1 MIIKHK
7 PIEKK
12 TLPQIRDLTE
22 GETFQLASDPN
33 RVFVLTEYEGD
44 EFDSLLRYKFED
56 DSKIYDFIGS
66 EPENEGKDRCT
77 GSYGIAVN
85 IATGQ
90 FALFHESI
98 EVIPVNCELYFQE
111 KENYNI

>member
-12 TLPQIRDLTE
+12 SLPQIRNLTK
-22 GETFQLASDPN
+22 GETFQLLSDPN
-33 RVFVLTEYEGD
+33 RVFILTEYEGD
-44 EFDSLLRYKFED
+44 DFDALLRFRYESD
-56 DSKIYDFIGS
+56 DLVYNFIKQ
-66 EPENEGKDRCT
+66 EPENEQQDRCT
-77 GSYGIAVN
+77 TSYCVAVN
-85 IATGQ
+85 VATGQ